1 MNLLNLSKKTLNQ
14 KVRTVKNKNP
24 KTQKF
29 HFIAIGG
36 IGMSALAKFLLELGC
51 KVSGSDMTESKYCTR
66 LAEMGAQI
74 TIGHSADNVPDDA
87 VVVASTAIKENNP
100 ELVRA
105 KELGLD
111 ILHRADLLKLISEGF
126 GKDIIP
132 TFIGFAGT
140 HGKTTTSGLCAFL
153 LDKIGCDPSF
163 AVGGIIPSLN
173 TNSKCNKGDFFVAEL
188 DESDGTIVKY
198 SPDVLVINNLEEDHP
213 DFYTDGIEQIL
224 ETFSKVLRRLR
235 HDAKVVI
242 NADCN
247 ACELLKKDNKHNNYV
262 TFGTNSGDYQAK
274 NIAVRSTSTAFEVW
288 NKGKKLGLIELSV
301 FGMHNV
307 YNALAT
313 LVALLESGIKFEKV
327 APYFKLFT
335 GMGRRFEFVGN
346 IENIKIY
353 DDYAHHPSEIKATL
367 EGARNYRQ
375 SGGRV
380 VTIFQPHRY
389 SRFRALWEDFL
400 TSFKNTDLLI
410 VLDVFRAGDNVDIDY
425 NSRTFCNELNSENV
439 VYVEGTINECAE
451 DILPMLK
458 DNDLVITMGAGDITK
473 MGKSL
478 IELHQRNRN

>member
-1 MNLLNLSKKTLNQ
+1 M
-14 KVRTVKNKNP
+14 KNKNP

-51 KVSGSDMTESKYCTR
+51 QVSGSDITESKYCSK
-66 LAEMGAQI
+66 LAEMGAQVA
-74 TIGHSADNVPDDA
+74 IGHSADNIPEGA
-87 VVVASTAIKENNP
+87 VVVASTAIKEDNP

-105 KELGLD
+105 RELGLE
-111 ILHRADLLKLISEGF
+111 ILHRADVLKLISEGF

-140 HGKTTTSGLCAFL
+140 HGKTTTSGLCSFL
-153 LDKIGCDPSF
+153 LDKIGCEPSF
-163 AVGGIIPSLN
+163 AVGGIIPFLN
-173 TNSKCNKGDFFVAEL
+173 TNSKCNKGNFFVAEL

-198 SPDVLVINNLEEDHP
+198 SPDVLVINNLEDDHP
-213 DFYTDGIEQIL
+213 DFYKGGLEQIL
-224 ETFSKVLRRLR
+224 ETFSKALRQLRR
-235 HDAKVVI
+235 DAKVII
-242 NADCN
+242 NSDCS

-262 TFGTNSGDYQAK
+262 TFGVNSGDYQAK
-274 NIAVRSTSTAFEVW
+274 NISFRGKTTTFEVW
-288 NKGKKLGLIELSV
+288 TQSKKIGLIELSV
-301 FGMHNV
+301 HGMHNV

-313 LVALLESGIKFEKV
+313 LVALIESGIKFEKV

-346 IENIKIY
+346 IGNIKIY
-353 DDYAHHPSEIKATL
+353 DDYAHHPTEIKATL
-367 EGARNYRQ
+367 EDARNFMQ

-410 VLDVFRAGDNVDIDY
+410 MLEVFSAGDNIDIDF
-425 NSRTFCNELNSENV
+425 NSRTFCNELNNENV
-439 VYVEGTINECAE
+439 VYVEGTINECAV
-451 DILPMLK
+451 DILPMLQ